1 MAKSSNDPLD
11 GVELFTPAEKWRRRL
26 ILVAALAVAAGAI
39 VVASQRST
47 EGSGIIDPGS
57 IVEATR
63 PIDGATSVQATDV
76 FGIDLESGWVGGLV
90 VENNGRTFIIPEDET
105 TMAQLG
111 VDDESTLREI
121 RERIPI
127 GDINQGQIYFRPGP
141 GLSIEELGPG
151 ETCVTARFWPI
162 ADGPNG
168 ARIARWCFRVF

>member
-1 MAKSSNDPLD
+1 MAKTSNDPLD

-26 ILVAALAVAAGAI
+26 ILVAAVAVAILAL

-47 EGSGIIDPGS
+47 EGTGGLDTGS
-57 IVEATR
+57 IVEALR
-63 PIDGATSVQATDV
+63 PADGATNVQATDV
-76 FGIDLESGWVGGLV
+76 FGVDVESGWVGGLV
-90 VENNGRTFIIPEDET
+90 VENNGRTFIIPDDET
-105 TMAQLG
+105 TMALLG
-111 VDDESTLREI
+111 VENEDTLREI

-141 GLSIEELGPG
+141 GLTIEELGPG

-168 ARIARWCFRVF
+168 ARIVRWCFRVF